1 VILATLSV
9 LVDVVTTTHILYS
22 PNYWEGNLLLA
33 RLADINSALALA
45 VFTGYALGLLVVAW
59 LSLGW
64 LSTAVGSTI
73 ITSMGLSELSNLVLF
88 ATGASLYVRLG
99 LPHTLT
105 IHLIQPMVGFLLG
118 LVIVRE
124 RGSVPWRE
132 VVVIAALGLTVVGFS
147 V

>member
-33 RLADINSALALA
+33 RLADINSALA
-45 VFTGYALGLLVVAW
+45 VFTGYALDLLVVPW